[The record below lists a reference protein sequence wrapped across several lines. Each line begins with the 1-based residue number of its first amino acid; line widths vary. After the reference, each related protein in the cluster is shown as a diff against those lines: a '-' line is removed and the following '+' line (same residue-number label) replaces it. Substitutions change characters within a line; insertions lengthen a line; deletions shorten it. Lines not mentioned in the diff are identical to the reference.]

1 MKLSILLSQR
11 RALLRQAR
19 LAAYAF
25 AYWKLDECTRRIARA
40 GIRGGVRL
48 TRGAP
53 DAPECFPTLTAIDG
67 SQSVLEEHF
76 TDEDI
81 IDLADSVAL
90 ATGEGELDATFRI
103 ETLSEAFLPPLRLE
117 LERGGVD
124 IDRAVQPVE

>member
-76 TDEDI
+76 TDE
-81 IDLADSVAL
+81 
-90 ATGEGELDATFRI
+90 GELDATFRI
-103 ETLSEAFLPPLRLE
+103 ETLSEAFLPSLRLE